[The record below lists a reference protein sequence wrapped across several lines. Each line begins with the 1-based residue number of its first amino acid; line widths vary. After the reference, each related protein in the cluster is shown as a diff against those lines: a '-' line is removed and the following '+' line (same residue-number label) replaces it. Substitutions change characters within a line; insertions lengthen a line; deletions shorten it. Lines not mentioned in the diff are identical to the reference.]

1 MTGRAGGAIMRLMP
15 EHTPTTVRRRLRLAL
30 EFAGSVQPRSLPSR
44 RDRLTDA
51 ALAVLI
57 VLAAALTAHSGGDT
71 VALLIAVALLAARR
85 RYPLAA
91 CVLLVMEV
99 LATRYHA
106 MPIAPLIVVFAGY
119 SAVAYSRFRG
129 AALVTVPWLWVIVG
143 TSLWGTTALL
153 ILVSLAL
160 TVTVGYAVHAVGER
174 DRMLAEHEAA
184 TRRALELERA
194 RITSEL
200 HDVVTH
206 SVSVMIVQAGA
217 ARQVLAEAPGEARA
231 AMLAVEASGRAAM
244 TELRHLLGLLSPIQS
259 PSAEAGSLDGTAPV
273 ELEPQ
278 PGLAQLQ
285 SLVDRLTAAGLPIDL
300 RVGELPHELSPGL
313 DRRPGALSRRRR
325 ARGLRRTRRRDWRP
339 MSDPATPPRVVIAD
353 DQALVRS
360 GFRMIHG
367 AAGIPV
373 VGEAA
378 DGGQAL
384 AAVREHRP
392 DLALMDIRMPG
403 MDGLEATRRILAE
416 PAGAGCR
423 IIILTTFDLD
433 QYVYAALTAGA
444 SGFLLKDVSP
454 EQLVDAVRTVRSGD
468 ALLAPS
474 ITRRLVE
481 RFTSAAAAPP
491 AVHGDLSELT
501 PRELEVLQLLA
512 RGLSNAE
519 LAAELVLSE
528 ATVKTHVA
536 RILRKLGLRD
546 RVQAVVLAYQTG
558 AAAPTGTG
566 N

>member
-1 MTGRAGGAIMRLMP
+1 MP
-15 EHTPTTVRRRLRLAL
+15 EHTPMTVRRRLRLAVDY
-30 EFAGSVQPRSLPSR
+30 ARSVEPRSWPSR
-44 RDRLTDA
+44 QDLYVDA

-57 VLAAALTAHSGGDT
+57 VLVTRQTGHAGDDP
-71 VALLIAVALLAARR
+71 VALLVAAALLAARR
-85 RYPLAA
+85 LFPLGA
-91 CVLLVMEV
+91 CVLLVGEV
-99 LATRYHA
+99 LAARYRA
-106 MPIAPLIVVFAGY
+106 EPIAVAIVVFAGY
-119 SAVAYSRFRG
+119 SAVRYSRFRG
-129 AALVTVPWLWVIVG
+129 AALVTVPWLWVIAG
-143 TSLWGTTALL
+143 TLFWGSTALL

-160 TVTVGYAVHAVGER
+160 TVTVGYAVHAVAER

-194 RITSEL
+194 RIASEL

-206 SVSVMIVQAGA
+206 NVSVMIVQAGA

-231 AMLAVEASGRAAM
+231 ALLAVEASGRAAM
-244 TELRHLLGLLSPIQS
+244 TELRHLLGLLSPTDAPGEQT
-259 PSAEAGSLDGTAPV
+259 AGPNGAAPA

-278 PGLAQLQ
+278 PGLAQLPA
-285 SLVDRLTAAGLPIDL
+285 LVDRLTAAGLP
-300 RVGELPHELSPGL
+300 
-313 DRRPGALSRRRR
+313 
-325 ARGLRRTRRRDWRP
+325 
-339 MSDPATPPRVVIAD
+339 
-353 DQALVRS
+353 
-360 GFRMIHG
+360 
-367 AAGIPV
+367 
-373 VGEAA
+373 
-378 DGGQAL
+378 
-384 AAVREHRP
+384 
-392 DLALMDIRMPG
+392 
-403 MDGLEATRRILAE
+403 
-416 PAGAGCR
+416 
-423 IIILTTFDLD
+423 ILTTFDLD

-481 RFTSAAAAPP
+481 RFASAASAPP
-491 AVHGDLSELT
+491 VVHGDLSELT
-501 PRELEVLQLLA
+501 RRELEVLQLLA

-558 AAAPTGTG
+558 LAVAPSGTG